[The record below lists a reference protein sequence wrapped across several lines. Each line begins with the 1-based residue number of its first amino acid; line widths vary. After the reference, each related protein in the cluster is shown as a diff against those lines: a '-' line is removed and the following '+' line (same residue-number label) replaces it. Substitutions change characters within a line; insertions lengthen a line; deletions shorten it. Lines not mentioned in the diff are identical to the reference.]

1 MCKKAL
7 PLLFLSAILLVGCNN
22 NGDVPNNNETPMP
35 DVHEDE
41 NSRQNNNDG
50 NMNGNENNF
59 NNDGSNINAND
70 DENPQVEII
79 EDLNRKNDIQE

>member
-1 MCKKAL
+1 MWKKTL
-7 PLLFLSAILLVGCNN
+7 PIIGLSAILLVACNN
-22 NGDVPNNNETPMP
+22 NGDVPNNNEIPMP

-41 NSRQNNNDG
+41 NQGQNNNNG
-50 NMNGNENNF
+50 NMSRDENNLNQDGSHVNEN
-59 NNDGSNINAND
+59 